1 MRTWGRV
8 TDANGNKKWVAVES
22 DANGDFSYG
31 WLTTLIQTLKLGLGE
46 SPFYANYGIPAQQCI
61 VQQIYPDYYV
71 NMVQQQFA
79 GYFAS
84 LAISKV
90 DGADNPTYNID
101 VVFFNGTSYR
111 TQLPV

>member
-8 TDANGNKKWVAVES
+8 IDANGNKKWVAVES

-61 VQQIYPDYYV
+61 VQQI
-71 NMVQQQFA
+71 
-79 GYFAS
+79 
-84 LAISKV
+84 
-90 DGADNPTYNID
+90 
-101 VVFFNGTSYR
+101 
-111 TQLPV
+111 

>member
-22 DANGDFSYG
+22 DASGDFSYG
-31 WLTTLIQTLKLGLGE
+31 WLTTLIQTLKLGLG
-46 SPFYANYGIPAQQCI
+46 SRRFTRITASAQQCI

-90 DGADNPTYNID
+90 DGAENPTYNID

-111 TQLPV
+111 TQVPV

>member
-8 TDANGNKKWVAVES
+8 THKNGRKEWVLVEQ

-31 WLTTLIQTLKLGLGE
+31 WLTTLIQTLKLSLGE
-46 SPFYANYGIPAQQCI
+46 SPFFAQFGIPSQQSI
-61 VQQIYPDYYV
+61 LQQVYPDYYV

-84 LAISKV
+84 LTISRV
-90 DGADNPTYNID
+90 SGAMNPTYNIS
-101 VVFFNGTSYR
+101 VIFLNGVSYR
-111 TQLPV
+111 MNIAV